1 MVRHRVFAGVER
13 TCWTGAAPRW
23 LRVALLALATL
34 LPAVDASAWWD
45 TRWSHR
51 RKLTFDNSGQ
61 AENLGNFPVLI
72 VLNSSRID
80 YGKTRAGGIDLRF
93 VDANDSTLLSH
104 EIESWNPSGNSYVW
118 VRVPQVD
125 ASSSTDFMWMYYGNP
140 TAPNAENIPL
150 VWSPGFVMVHHLNET
165 VTDGTHVDSATND
178 GFANDASTIL
188 VQAQGTATGII
199 DGADS
204 FVRPSNHRIDVPDSP
219 ALDMAA
225 GDAFTV
231 EAWVRTNFSASYQ
244 MAYSKESRGSPGDGE
259 IQLWTD
265 SGTASFWLNDG
276 AGNTARV
283 GSAANVADDAWHY
296 LVGRWNE
303 STGFAEIFVDGVNVS
318 IGGGQTPGTLG
329 AVGTVTP
336 AVIGD
341 EGDDSGG
348 GGAGGAAW
356 AGLLDEIRVSKVLR
370 SDNWI
375 KAQNK
380 SMRDDTFVS
389 YGAEAAHCCQLGVSE
404 TASTITIAGAGRF
417 EATFDQLRGGGLAN
431 FYDLEE
437 DPGRA
442 YDLAGKPSSNF
453 HGLFHSSITSA
464 AILYTTGT
472 NTNGAKL
479 DLLEATPVRVRLRQ
493 EAFYQRVLNPAI
505 LAGAKGTGDYSVYAQ
520 SVALRWNRKT
530 TADLPESD
538 HPLEIGVRR
547 ENAPD
552 PRNILNLY
560 SQTDGVFPNPAGD
573 DFVLAQRETPG
584 VRTDFLAILSED
596 WPAADTLT
604 ASTTA
609 AFFSWRDNVTVS
621 PVPAGT
627 SQSWNLLVHFKPTS
641 FLDHLDSA
649 VTSRSADYRGPA
661 TLTING
667 AKGSRWAETSENT
680 AAAGDWFNEAE
691 AAYVLD
697 LDPALGLDF
706 DISGSGPSPR
716 YRPFFKIRQWRSFVE
731 TPLVTLEGAALVKNT
746 GYRAAVKPVA
756 RAHFEKDLLWYST
769 LESAA
774 AVTSP
779 QAGTGGTVV
788 GADFPATAPFRHG
801 GAARFDTD
809 GEYIQVPTASNFSS
823 AEGAIEFW
831 YLPSYDYGS
840 GVVSDDMGLF
850 GYEIDNDNRF
860 NIWHEPYAGGAGSGE
875 GLYFDIRVGG
885 VIYST
890 GLGAGPSFPMRWRAN
905 DWVHLRF
912 AWKSDPATPRLEIW
926 VNGKFASPAPAGSY
940 AVPLALS
947 ANVYIGDRQTNGF
960 TNNAMGRIDEFRI
973 YDTADAPT
981 ELAHGGLL
989 ADSRE
994 QLANPALDYTFTF
1007 AQEDAN
1013 HRGEYLYLGADSKF
1027 RGLNVSLATPGIGA
1041 GLDLEWQYWDGTT
1054 WQDLEA
1060 TPGFTDQT
1068 NHLTAPAG
1076 TIFWASDPTGWD
1088 LYSLRGG
1095 PDLYYVR
1102 ARLKSGSYGGQFP
1115 REHVIKTDI
1124 LLFQYCHDVV
1134 AAAQTFIFA
1143 VPPTTEV
1150 ELSSFT
1156 ASPGDGS
1163 VLLEWRTESELDNL
1177 GFHLYRALS
1186 DAGPWTR
1193 LTSSLIPGLGS
1204 SAVGQAYSYR
1214 DTGLSNGTRYFY
1226 RLEDVDASSKVTSHG
1241 PVSAVPQ
1248 AGAAGEDGTQGDPKQ
1263 GEDKKSAVP
1272 SSCPAWVL
1280 SAYES
1285 AAGADA
1291 VPPSLRCTR
1300 HGDPEATSFSVL
1312 CRDARQATLELRT
1325 GGFYALHESP
1335 GSVRVFVPGF
1345 GFPQD
1350 ETAAALPIRRGLVE
1364 AVVGRRVQLG
1374 GVRALELRGF
1384 RGLVPSALG
1393 VAEMHVG
1400 RDGTV
1405 RATRRGVRPAE
1416 AARRVGS
1423 RTRVAGSRGGAQTR
1437 FPHPDWVTLLPSQ
1450 FQGETKSA
1458 VVEIAPLR
1466 FDAQRRQLVLAKRVR
1481 IKLLFTGREA
1491 GESGRGSV
1499 GRAPGSRKT
1508 APSGEVLARLFT
1520 TSVGLHAVPFEELF
1534 PGHRRGVQASELRL
1548 ERQDEA
1554 VAFHVEPATSTL
1566 GPGSRLFFHANA
1578 VAASTDYAGEVAYE
1592 LVSSREGLRMPTV
1605 SAAPGSGAIASDS
1618 VVTRAFEAERFYQP
1632 GLLEATDPWLWE
1644 AVSSGATR
1652 VVSFTLAGV
1661 SATGIAGLEVELQGA
1676 SESGQPVDHHPSVSV
1691 NGTLVGEAQFAGK
1704 QPYRMSLSLPVSLL
1718 RVGTNELRL
1727 TNVADTGVTSFVFL
1741 DRFTVA
1747 HPQAAT
1753 QTSGVFEGTWGES
1766 GTATVSGVAG
1776 AAALVE
1782 LTARGGVS
1790 ARWLSGYAASGGAV
1804 SFHAEAGRTYLVVS
1818 QPLGPRVSRPEPTTL
1833 RATTNQAD
1841 YLLITPKAFL
1851 AAAEPL
1857 VARRQD
1863 QGLTAR
1869 AVSFEEIAAAFGHG
1883 RPSAEAIRSFLAY
1896 AFHSWQRPSPR
1907 YVLLLGDASY
1917 DPRNFSGVSQPS
1929 PLPVLWTKT
1938 SYLWTASDPLLAAVN
1953 GEDGLPDLAI
1963 GRLPATTLEQVDTL
1977 VAKLLAWEDSGQ
1989 GLAGAAAL
1997 VADNPDVAGDF
2008 EQDVRDIA
2016 QSYLA
2021 DRGPELL
2028 FLSEHG
2034 SGLRPRIQEALDRGL
2049 SFLSYVGHGGAAVW
2063 ASENVWNSWDA
2074 PSLQAQ
2080 SQQPLLV
2087 TMNCLNGYFVAPSF
2101 DSLSESLL
2109 KADGRG
2115 AIASFSPSGLSL
2127 DGPAHQYHRALMAAL
2142 TSGRHER
2149 LGDAILAAQ
2158 KTYADSGLMPE
2169 LIGVYHLLGDP
2180 ATRIR

>member
-1 MVRHRVFAGVER
+1 MRGEALVASRAQVGAERIRRIRV
-13 TCWTGAAPRW
+13 APAR

-34 LPAVDASAWWD
+34 LLAVDASAWWD

-51 RKLTFDNSGQ
+51 RKLSFDNSGQ
-61 AENLGNFPVLI
+61 PENLVDFPVLV

-93 VDANDSTLLSH
+93 VDANDQTLLSH
-104 EIESWNPSGNSYVW
+104 EIESWNPSGDSYVW

-225 GDAFTV
+225 GDSFTV

-296 LVGRWNE
+296 MVGRWNE

-380 SMRDDTFVS
+380 SMRDDSFVS

-464 AILYTTGT
+464 ATLYTTGT
-472 NTNGAKL
+472 NSNGAKL
-479 DLLEATPVRVRLRQ
+479 DLLEATPVRVRVRQ

-547 ENAPD
+547 EIAPD
-552 PRNILNLY
+552 PRDNLNLY

-621 PVPAGT
+621 PVPVGT
-627 SQSWNLLVHFKPTS
+627 SQSWKLLVHFKPTS
-641 FLDHLDSA
+641 FLDHLDPA

-680 AAAGDWFNEAE
+680 SAAGDWFNEAE

-731 TPLVTLEGAALVKNT
+731 TPLVTLEGAALAKNT

-756 RAHFEKDLLWYST
+756 RAHFEKDLRWYST

-788 GADFPATAPFRHG
+788 GADFPATPPFRHG
-801 GAARFDTD
+801 SAARFDTD

-850 GYEIDNDNRF
+850 GYEIDSDNHF
-860 NIWHEPYAGGAGSGE
+860 NIWHEPYAGGAGNGE

-940 AVPLALS
+940 SVPLALS
-947 ANVYIGDRQTNGF
+947 ANVYVGDRQTNGF

-994 QLANPALDYTFTF
+994 HLANPALDYTFTF

-1102 ARLKSGSYGGQFP
+1102 ARLKSGSYSGQFP

-1134 AAAQTFIFA
+1134 AAAQTFIFG

-1150 ELSSFT
+1150 KLSSF
-1156 ASPGDGS
+1156 AAVPGDGS

-1177 GFHLYRALS
+1177 GFHLYRSIS
-1186 DAGPWTR
+1186 DSGPWTR
-1193 LTSSLIPGLGS
+1193 LSASLIPGLGS

-1214 DTGLSNGTRYFY
+1214 DTGLSNGTCHFY
-1226 RLEDVDASSKVTSHG
+1226 RLEDVDASSKTTSHG
-1241 PVSAVPQ
+1241 PVSAVPSAAAAGG
-1248 AGAAGEDGTQGDPKQ
+1248 AGASPGGGGNDQKQ
-1263 GEDKKSAVP
+1263 ASSSGCPDWVVSAYGSAVGSDARA
-1272 SSCPAWVL
+1272 SSLV
-1280 SAYES
+1280 
-1285 AAGADA
+1285 
-1291 VPPSLRCTR
+1291 CTR
-1300 HGDPEATSFSVL
+1300 HGDPEAASLRTLS
-1312 CRDARQATLELRT
+1312 RDSRQATLELRT
-1325 GGFYALHESP
+1325 GGFYALHTLSGAGEP
-1335 GSVRVFVPGF
+1335 GGTVRVFVPGF
-1345 GFPQD
+1345 DFPQD
-1350 ETAAALPIRRGLVE
+1350 EQAAALPIRRAMTE
-1364 AVVGRRVQLG
+1364 AVVGRKVQLG
-1374 GVRALELRGF
+1374 GVRALELESF

-1393 VAEMHVG
+1393 KAEMQVG
-1400 RDGTV
+1400 WDGTV
-1405 RATRRGVRPAE
+1405 RATRRA
-1416 AARRVGS
+1416 AARRVEE
-1423 RTRVAGSRGGAQTR
+1423 RAARR
-1437 FPHPDWVTLLPSQ
+1437 FATSELVKLLPSL
-1450 FQGETKSA
+1450 FQGEKKSA
-1458 VVEIAPLR
+1458 VVEISPLR
-1466 FDAQRRQLVLAKRVR
+1466 FDAQRRRLVLAKRVR
-1481 IKLLFTGREA
+1481 VRLLFTGREA
-1491 GESGRGSV
+1491 GESGRGSL
-1499 GRAPGSRKT
+1499 GRAPATRKRT
-1508 APSGEVLARLFT
+1508 EVSGEVLARLFT
-1520 TSVGLHAVPFEELF
+1520 TSLGLHAVSFEQLLPAE
-1534 PGHRRGVQASELRL
+1534 RRGVSVSGLRL
-1548 ERQDEA
+1548 ERQGEA
-1554 VAFHVEPATSTL
+1554 VGFHVEPATSSF
-1566 GPGSRLFFHANA
+1566 GPGSRLFFYADA
-1578 VAASTDYAGEVAYE
+1578 VAGSTDYTAEVAYE
-1592 LVSSREGLRMPTV
+1592 LVRSRDGVTMALA
-1605 SAAPGSGAIASDS
+1605 SAAPGSGAIGSDS
-1618 VVTRAFEAERFYQP
+1618 TVTRSFETNRFYQP
-1632 GLLEATDPWLWE
+1632 GLLDAPDPWLWE
-1644 AVSSGATR
+1644 ALASGATR
-1652 VVSFTLAGV
+1652 VKSFSLAGV
-1661 SATGIAGLEVELQGA
+1661 SSSGTAELHVDLQGA
-1676 SESGQPVDHHPSVSV
+1676 SESGSSVDHHVSVSL

-1704 QPYRMSLSLPVSLL
+1704 RPYRIRLSLPASLL
-1718 RVGTNELRL
+1718 REGANDLSL
-1727 TNVADTGVTSFVFL
+1727 TNVADTGVSSLVFL
-1741 DRFTVA
+1741 DRFSIA
-1747 HPQAAT
+1747 HPQPPSLT
-1753 QTSGVFEGTWGES
+1753 NGVFEGTWNEAGS
-1766 GTATVSGVAG
+1766 VSVSGLSA
-1776 AAALVE
+1776 AAALVDVTGAAE
-1782 LTARGGVS
+1782 WLTGHQVT
-1790 ARWLSGYAASGGAV
+1790 GGALR
-1804 SFHAEAGRTYLVVS
+1804 FQAQAGRRYLVVS
-1818 QPLGPRVSRPEPTTL
+1818 QPLTPRVVAPEPSTL
-1833 RATTNQAD
+1833 RASTNQAD
-1841 YLLITPKAFL
+1841 YVLIAPKAFL
-1851 AAAEPL
+1851 PAAETL
-1857 VARRQD
+1857 LERRQD
-1863 QGLTAR
+1863 QGLTTR
-1869 AVSFEEIAAAFGHG
+1869 GVSFEEIATQFGHG
-1883 RPSAEAIRSFLAY
+1883 QPSAEAVRSFLAF
-1896 AFHSWQRPSPR
+1896 AFHSWARPSPR
-1907 YVLLLGDASY
+1907 YVLLLGDSSY
-1917 DPRNFSGVSQPS
+1917 DPRNFTGTSLPS

-1953 GEDGLPDLAI
+1953 GEDPLPDLAI
-1963 GRLPATTLEQVDTL
+1963 GRLPATTFEQAEAL
-1977 VAKLLAWEDSGQ
+1977 VQKLTAWEDSGQ
-1989 GLAGAAAL
+1989 GLGGSAAL
-1997 VADNPDVAGDF
+1997 VADNPDIAGDF
-2008 EQDVRDIA
+2008 EADVRDVA
-2016 QSYLA
+2016 ASYLA
-2021 DRGPELL
+2021 GRNPQLL
-2028 FLSEHG
+2028 LLSEQG
-2034 SGLRPRIQEALDRGL
+2034 SLLRSRIRDALNGGL

-2087 TMNCLNGYFVAPSF
+2087 TMNCLNGYFVAPAF
-2101 DSLSESLL
+2101 ESLSESLL
-2109 KADGRG
+2109 KAEGRG

-2142 TSGRHER
+2142 TSGHHAR
-2149 LGDAILAAQ
+2149 LGDAVLAAQ
-2158 KTYADSGLMPE
+2158 KSYAETGLMPE
-2169 LIGVYHLLGDP
+2169 LLSVYHLLGDP
-2180 ATRIR
+2180 AMTLR